1 MQPRFIVAIDLA
13 KHSHVAYVYDTTN
26 QQLSKPLT
34 VAVSQEGFSQLER
47 DLSSYS
53 DRPTDFLIGHEATG
67 HYGETLLRRLR
78 NQGYPLVEL
87 NGRQVAE
94 FRRGMGRRAKTDK
107 LDAQAMVRQLAT
119 GEFNPTPA
127 PSSTQLALRRFTRL
141 REDVVKE
148 QTRWVNRLRSL
159 LDQTC
164 PELGNLWPDLTKP
177 TVLALLAHFPAGQAI
192 AQASLSELTI
202 VIRKASRGQ
211 KGQDFAQQ
219 LQTTAQNTVGFTD
232 PWLETELRLVV
243 SHLQTIVA
251 HIRTLEKEI
260 AILTDAFLIE
270 WSGQLNLTTPLT
282 VEDFPWGRHIAIGTL
297 LAEIGDIR
305 RFASIKH
312 LLSFLGWCPY
322 IQESGTKRASRL
334 EMSHQGN
341 RFARRMLWMI
351 ALNAAQR
358 VPEYQAYYQRRLE
371 AGKSK
376 MKSLVAIGR
385 KLLSVIYTIL
395 KSGQPY
401 DPQRYLKHQPQ
412 AAN

>member
-1 MQPRFIVAIDLA
+1 MQARFIVAIDLA
-13 KHSHVAYVYDTTN
+13 KRSHIAYVYDSAN
-26 QQLSKPLT
+26 QHLSKPLT
-34 VAVSQEGFSQLER
+34 VAVSQEGFTQLER
-47 DLSSYS
+47 ELSRYS
-53 DRPTDFLIGHEATG
+53 DQPTDFLIGHEATG

-78 NQGYPLVEL
+78 KQGYPLVEL
-87 NGRQVAE
+87 NGRQVAQ
-94 FRRGMGRRAKTDK
+94 FRRGLGRRAKTDK

-119 GEFNPTPA
+119 GEFKPAPA

-148 QTRWVNRLRSL
+148 QTRWLNRLRSL

-164 PELGNLWPDLTKP
+164 PELEAILPDLSKATP
-177 TVLALLAHFPAGQAI
+177 LAVLQHFPS
-192 AQASLSELTI
+192 AQALKQADLAELSL
-202 VIRKASRGQ
+202 VVRKASRGQ
-211 KGQDFAQQ
+211 KGEAFAQL
-219 LQTTAQNTVGFTD
+219 LQTIAHTSVGFTD

-243 SHLQTIVA
+243 THLQTIGT

-260 AILTDAFLIE
+260 ATLTDAFLLE
-270 WSGQLNLTTPLT
+270 WSDQLGLSNPLT
-282 VEDFPWGRHIAIGTL
+282 IDDFPWGRHIAIGTL
-297 LAEIGDIR
+297 LAEVGDIG

-322 IQESGTKRASRL
+322 TQESGTKRATRL

-341 RFARRMLWMI
+341 RFARRMLWMMS
-351 ALNAAQR
+351 LNAAQS
-358 VPEYQAYYQRRLE
+358 VPEYQAYYQRRLD

-385 KLLSVIYTIL
+385 KLLSVFYAIL